1 MNQRQFY
8 WAFQIIGWVFYALSD
23 LAYFVLFLQP
33 DSLEELEAMVFNSCI
48 YVLTGISLTHFFKLI
63 FKNYDWIKLPV
74 NQLVLRCLLGVVLI
88 TSLFTAINI
97 SLYDEYFG
105 GRTERISWLFKDFAY
120 IINFSKP
127 MVIWVLLYIFVAY
140 TIEIQKN
147 NIERIKMQASIE
159 ASEAKILKAQ
169 INPHFMFNALNSIR
183 ALILEEPK
191 KAQNGITQLSNI
203 LRSSLVANR
212 RTTIPLKEELK
223 TIEDYLALE
232 KVRYEERL
240 QSTLEIE
247 PNTLHVE
254 VPPMMLQ
261 TLVENAIKHG
271 VQKAEKWGFVEVKS
285 HVEDDMLEVT
295 IRNTGIFTDHQN
307 HGDDSGF
314 GLENTRRR
322 LSLIYGTGATFD
334 IHQEEP
340 HIVQAK
346 VRIPLE
352 KKVPL
357 KTETDEDHHSG

>member
-1 MNQRQFY
+1 MNQRQLY
-8 WAFQIIGWVFYALSD
+8 WAFQIVGWVFYSLSD
-23 LAYFVLFLQP
+23 LAYFVIFLQP
-33 DSLEELEAMVFNSCI
+33 NLDELSGMAVNSFI
-48 YVLTGISLTHFFKLI
+48 YILTGISLTHFFRLVFI
-63 FKNYDWIKLPV
+63 RYEWIKLPV
-74 NQLVLRCLLGVVLI
+74 DQLVIRCLLGVLLI

-97 SLYDEYFG
+97 SLYDEYMAE
-105 GRTERISWLFKDFAY
+105 RTTRISWIFKDFAY
-120 IINFSKP
+120 AINFCKP
-127 MVIWVLLYIFVAY
+127 MVIWVLLYIFVSY
-140 TIEIQKN
+140 TIEIQKS

-183 ALILEEPK
+183 ALIYEEPK

-212 RTTIPLKEELK
+212 RLTIPLKEELR

-240 QSTLEIE
+240 QSTLEIDQ
-247 PNTLHVE
+247 NTLNVE

-271 VQKAEKWGFVEVKS
+271 VQKAERWGFIEIKAQLK
-285 HVEDDMLEVT
+285 DGILEVN
-295 IRNTGIFTDHQN
+295 IRNTGVFEEHDNHEDHT
-307 HGDDSGF
+307 GF

-322 LSLIYGTGATFD
+322 LNLIYGQQATFE
-334 IHQEEP
+334 IFQEEI
-340 HIVQAK
+340 HIVHAI

-352 KKVPL
+352 KRKH
-357 KTETDEDHHSG
+357 ETDENHNS